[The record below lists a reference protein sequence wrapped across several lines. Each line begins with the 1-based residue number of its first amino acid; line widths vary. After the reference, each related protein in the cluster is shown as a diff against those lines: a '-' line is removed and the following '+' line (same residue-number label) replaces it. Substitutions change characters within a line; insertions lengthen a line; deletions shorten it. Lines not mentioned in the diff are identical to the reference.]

1 MKQKPIRS
9 LTALCLCLVLSAGLL
24 SAHAA
29 YTDVSGGELEPA
41 AAALTSLGVFN
52 GYPDGGFHPE
62 EALDRGQFCKLAVL
76 AGGYGDRLTS
86 GAYQT
91 MFDDVPPGHWASG
104 YINLAC
110 SLGLVSGYGNGRF
123 GPDDPVTLGQA
134 AKVLLGLL
142 GYTTEDVGP
151 FFPEDDLALAASLG
165 LTDGMNAGD
174 ASLTRGG
181 AALLLSRLLT
191 LQTKDGQPFYTRLC
205 QSSIENVVLLDGSKV
220 TVTDGRSLQD
230 YSASTVLDGVLEGRR
245 GTLLLDKKGLVCGFV
260 PGEDDSVSC
269 SVAAAESDAITDENG
284 LDYQLD
290 GDAAVVLD
298 GEMTTYENAWFSL
311 RAGDR
316 VTLYQTAGKVELVVV
331 TAPANA
337 AGSTLVGRLEN
348 AAPNLRRP
356 TAVTVQ
362 GARLEV
368 NDRGREA
375 LAAFSI
381 GDVVKVTLD
390 RTGKVDRVASASG
403 ESNVGLL
410 SLSGDTAS
418 VALPGVTVS
427 GTLANPSHA
436 VSALNGSLV
445 QAKADADGK
454 LTVSALPAA
463 SGSASLDVAGR
474 TLGGDALA
482 ADVVIYERVGS
493 APVQAISLD
502 DILTPTVA
510 AEAIEYAGYNAAGEV
525 DLLLLQDV
533 TGSCYTYGKLV
544 KGSKVST
551 SGQISSTNTTVTVE
565 NSRGDASAWITGQPF
580 LDGSFGGV
588 ATNAVTGKAAS
599 VVPLTAEGGLTRAD
613 FSGDDTLG
621 GIPIADDV
629 QVYNAATGLW
639 VTLSQAKAYS
649 DSFTAYFDRTV
660 DTGGQ
665 VRVIVAEK

>member
-9 LTALCLCLVLSAGLL
+9 LTALCLCLVLSVGLL

-91 MFDDVPPGHWASG
+91 MFDDVPPGHWASS

-174 ASLTRGG
+174 ASLTRGD

-269 SVAAAESDAITDENG
+269 TVAAAESDAITDENG

-331 TAPANA
+331 TSPANA

-410 SLSGDTAS
+410 SLSSDTAS

-427 GTLANPSHA
+427 GTLANPSYA

-510 AEAIEYAGYNAAGEV
+510 AEAIEYVGYNAAGEV

-533 TGSCYTYGKLV
+533 TGNCYTYGKLV
-544 KGSKVST
+544 KGSKVSA

-565 NSRGDASAWITGQPF
+565 NSRGDASAWITGQTF

-588 ATNAVTGKAAS
+588 ATNAVTGKTAA
-599 VVPLTAEGGLTRAD
+599 VVPLTAGAGLTRAD